1 MPTALASGGLSGI
14 STLSSFEPP
23 HERLHVIESA
33 GLLGEKLAEGV
44 DQGRNMIASPTRK
57 PARVG
62 EHQSRMPLPSSNDRL
77 VERREVLDVLG
88 NDGSSIRG
96 CSTKQF
102 CIRKPDQFS
111 DFLYRNNVVAESPQ
125 LDRNGGRVHLVKQK
139 PHPDSSWRSRSQA
152 AISRS
157 AASSLRVS
165 SESISSVNSA

>member
-1 MPTALASGGLSGI
+1 MPTALTSGGLSGT

-33 GLLGEKLAEGV
+33 AVLGEKLAEGV
-44 DQGRNMIASPTRK
+44 DQGRYMITSPTRK
-57 PARVG
+57 PARMG
-62 EHQSRMPLPSSNDRL
+62 EHQSRVPLPCSGDRL
-77 VERREVLDVLG
+77 VERCEVFDVLG

-96 CSTKQF
+96 RGTQQF

-111 DFLYRNNVVAESPQ
+111 DFLDRNNVVAESPQ
-125 LDRNGGRVHLVKQK
+125 LDRNGGRVHLVKKK
-139 PHPDSSWRSRSQA
+139 PHPDSSRRSRSQA

-157 AASSLRVS
+157 AASSLRVN